1 MTKHLDIGCGSDP
14 RSPYQQDAVWG
25 LDLSTSEPQGN
36 VQFVSCNVICEPLP
50 FPDNFFDS
58 VSAYD
63 FLEHVPR
70 QLILGSNISLP
81 FINLMNE
88 IYRVLKPNGL
98 LYAVTPAYP
107 SEDAFVDPT
116 HVNFITRKTHRYFT
130 APYYTAAMYGFTGKF
145 NSERVKWIRFDKE
158 EPYHHHKQSIV
169 KQVRSLFD
177 TIFQKKYHLLWEFR
191 KSPHK

>member
-14 RSPYQQDAVWG
+14 RNPYQQDSVWG
-25 LDLSTSEPQGN
+25 LDLTTSEPQGN

-107 SEDAFVDPT
+107 IILPLF
-116 HVNFITRKTHRYFT
+116 R
-130 APYYTAAMYGFTGKF
+130 TGG
-145 NSERVKWIRFDKE
+145 
-158 EPYHHHKQSIV
+158 
-169 KQVRSLFD
+169 
-177 TIFQKKYHLLWEFR
+177 
-191 KSPHK
+191 